1 MKGLIIFGFGA
12 VFGSLGTFLWLQKDY
27 KKRLEQ
33 MENEVYS
40 RLKEEK
46 NASENGKTE
55 GSEEGKSEENKAD
68 SEEKGESELRRVQE
82 NQRVLGTISSG
93 LGYVNQSEN
102 DSLIRENAVQN
113 VDYSSFSRGESEK
126 NSVSLLKTK
135 SDTCHKDG
143 KIYEISYE
151 DFEYEAPQN
160 DKKCL
165 KYYAENDTFVDFDGT
180 ISDTCHF
187 LNSGWHE
194 NLKRC
199 MPEKMWI
206 RDDIHGCDYE
216 ISVVDDAYICDDFD
230 GQEGV

>member
-12 VFGSLGTFLWLQKDY
+12 VFGSLGTLFWLQKDY

-33 MENEVYS
+33 AEKDLYS

-46 NASENGKTE
+46 NASENSKNE

-68 SEEKGESELRRVQE
+68 SEEKDESELHRVQE
-82 NQRVLGTISSG
+82 NQRVLGTISGG
-93 LGYVNQSEN
+93 LGYSNNVEN

-113 VDYSSFSRGESEK
+113 VDYSSFSRDKNEE

-135 SDTCHKDG
+135 SDTCHEDG

-165 KYYAENDTFVDFDGT
+165 KYYAENDIFVDFEGEVC
-180 ISDTCHF
+180 DTCHF
-187 LNSGWHE
+187 LNSGWHK

-206 RDDIHGCDYE
+206 RDEIHGCDYE
-216 ISVVDDAYICDDFD
+216 ILVVDDAYICDDFD
-230 GQEGV
+230 DQEGV